1 MRYNSKPPTMN
12 SHFSVPKPC
21 HENWNAMTPAE
32 QGRFCSVCSKN
43 VTDFTQMSNEEI
55 VVYLRKNSSNGVCG
69 RFRNDQLQQ
78 KIAINIPNRVLYS
91 QTKFR
96 NIFLLALLVTMGS
109 TLVSCMG
116 KATTTTG
123 EVVPTDTIAPPPE
136 SHATV
141 GIVAYP
147 DDSVHVDSV
156 PLPPPVPVKEAPKAT
171 KE

>member
-55 VVYLRKNSSNGVCG
+55 VVYLRKNSANGVCG

-116 KATTTTG
+116 KAV
-123 EVVPTDTIAPPPE
+123 EDEAPE
-136 SHATV
+136 SHKMTPPKTTNV
-141 GIVAYP
+141 TLGEVAYP